1 MAQFITDIFAQLDK
15 KRALLSAGTKEKR
28 DTVTVNWGGMLYN
41 KRVFLL
47 RSVIL
52 CLFVSFLFSVAC
64 TACGE
69 AAVPFVRID
78 RDKLNGWKG
87 KLANVRL
94 LADHR
99 YQFKKVNPKYRFDP
113 DFKPSTLRQESHV
126 FVNEGI
132 PLSWY
137 GSHNWANEG
146 MTLTEVEADE
156 AKRFGAMI
164 GKTIQAYTR
173 KGNRPIARMEINVK
187 SVMTEKELVESEGF
201 KYLRIP
207 IQDHIW
213 PPAKD
218 IDGFISFV
226 NRMGPGQA
234 WLHFHCH
241 AGKGRTGIMM
251 MIYDMMRNPGVPMK
265 DIVIRQTM
273 AGSSYPLY
281 TEKSNSYKV
290 PLYEEK
296 ARMMPLIYEYVQEN
310 RKTNYKV
317 PWSLWLKKKKQIE

>member
-15 KRALLSAGTKEKR
+15 KQALLSAGTKEKR

-113 DFKPSTLRQESHV
+113 DFKPSTEGLDTLCISGSAQFSGPQFRRLAPVLRECAKGRDIYVVDLRQESHV

-132 PLSWY
+132 PLS
-137 GSHNWANEG
+137 
-146 MTLTEVEADE
+146 L
-156 AKRFGAMI
+156 
-164 GKTIQAYTR
+164 
-173 KGNRPIARMEINVK
+173 
-187 SVMTEKELVESEGF
+187 
-201 KYLRIP
+201 
-207 IQDHIW
+207 
-213 PPAKD
+213 
-218 IDGFISFV
+218 
-226 NRMGPGQA
+226 
-234 WLHFHCH
+234 
-241 AGKGRTGIMM
+241 
-251 MIYDMMRNPGVPMK
+251 
-265 DIVIRQTM
+265 
-273 AGSSYPLY
+273 
-281 TEKSNSYKV
+281 
-290 PLYEEK
+290 
-296 ARMMPLIYEYVQEN
+296 
-310 RKTNYKV
+310 
-317 PWSLWLKKKKQIE
+317 

>member
-15 KRALLSAGTKEKR
+15 KRARLSAGTKEKR

-113 DFKPSTLRQESHV
+113 DFKPST
-126 FVNEGI
+126 EG
-132 PLSWY
+132 LD
-137 GSHNWANEG
+137 
-146 MTLTEVEADE
+146 TLC
-156 AKRFGAMI
+156 I
-164 GKTIQAYTR
+164 
-173 KGNRPIARMEINVK
+173 
-187 SVMTEKELVESEGF
+187 
-201 KYLRIP
+201 
-207 IQDHIW
+207 
-213 PPAKD
+213 
-218 IDGFISFV
+218 
-226 NRMGPGQA
+226 
-234 WLHFHCH
+234 
-241 AGKGRTGIMM
+241 
-251 MIYDMMRNPGVPMK
+251 
-265 DIVIRQTM
+265 
-273 AGSSYPLY
+273 
-281 TEKSNSYKV
+281 
-290 PLYEEK
+290 
-296 ARMMPLIYEYVQEN
+296 
-310 RKTNYKV
+310 
-317 PWSLWLKKKKQIE
+317 

>member
-15 KRALLSAGTKEKR
+15 KRALLCAGTKEKH
-28 DTVTVNWGGMLYN
+28 DTMTVSWGGMLHN
-41 KRVFLL
+41 KSVFLL

-113 DFKPSTLRQESHV
+113 DFKPSTEGLDTLCISGSAQFSGPQFRRLAPVLRECAKGRDIYVVDLRQESHV

-137 GSHNWANEG
+137 GSHRENNSG
-146 MTLTEVEADE
+146 VHQKRQYAD
-156 AKRFGAMI
+156 
-164 GKTIQAYTR
+164 
-173 KGNRPIARMEINVK
+173 
-187 SVMTEKELVESEGF
+187 
-201 KYLRIP
+201 
-207 IQDHIW
+207 
-213 PPAKD
+213 
-218 IDGFISFV
+218 
-226 NRMGPGQA
+226 
-234 WLHFHCH
+234 
-241 AGKGRTGIMM
+241 
-251 MIYDMMRNPGVPMK
+251 
-265 DIVIRQTM
+265 
-273 AGSSYPLY
+273 
-281 TEKSNSYKV
+281 
-290 PLYEEK
+290 
-296 ARMMPLIYEYVQEN
+296 
-310 RKTNYKV
+310 
-317 PWSLWLKKKKQIE
+317 

>member
-1 MAQFITDIFAQLDK
+1 M
-15 KRALLSAGTKEKR
+15 
-28 DTVTVNWGGMLYN
+28 TVSWGGMLHN
-41 KRVFLL
+41 KSVFLL

-78 RDKLNGWKG
+78 RDKLNGWNG

-94 LADHR
+94 LDI
-99 YQFKKVNPKYRFDP
+99 YVVD
-113 DFKPSTLRQESHV
+113 LRQESHV

-173 KGNRPIARMEINVK
+173 KGNTPITRMEINVK

-207 IQDHIW
+207 IR
-213 PPAKD
+213 PYLA
-218 IDGFISFV
+218 
-226 NRMGPGQA
+226 PGERYRRFYI
-234 WLHFHCH
+234 LC
-241 AGKGRTGIMM
+241 K
-251 MIYDMMRNPGVPMK
+251 
-265 DIVIRQTM
+265 
-273 AGSSYPLY
+273 
-281 TEKSNSYKV
+281 
-290 PLYEEK
+290 
-296 ARMMPLIYEYVQEN
+296 
-310 RKTNYKV
+310 
-317 PWSLWLKKKKQIE
+317 

>member
-113 DFKPSTLRQESHV
+113 DFKPSTEGLDTLCISGSAQFSGRSSGGLLLSYGNAPRAGTYMLLICDRKAMFLLTRESPSP
-126 FVNEGI
+126 GT
-132 PLSWY
+132 
-137 GSHNWANEG
+137 G
-146 MTLTEVEADE
+146 LTT
-156 AKRFGAMI
+156 GQM
-164 GKTIQAYTR
+164 
-173 KGNRPIARMEINVK
+173 
-187 SVMTEKELVESEGF
+187 KE
-201 KYLRIP
+201 
-207 IQDHIW
+207 
-213 PPAKD
+213 
-218 IDGFISFV
+218 
-226 NRMGPGQA
+226 
-234 WLHFHCH
+234 
-241 AGKGRTGIMM
+241 
-251 MIYDMMRNPGVPMK
+251 
-265 DIVIRQTM
+265 
-273 AGSSYPLY
+273 
-281 TEKSNSYKV
+281 
-290 PLYEEK
+290 
-296 ARMMPLIYEYVQEN
+296 
-310 RKTNYKV
+310 
-317 PWSLWLKKKKQIE
+317 